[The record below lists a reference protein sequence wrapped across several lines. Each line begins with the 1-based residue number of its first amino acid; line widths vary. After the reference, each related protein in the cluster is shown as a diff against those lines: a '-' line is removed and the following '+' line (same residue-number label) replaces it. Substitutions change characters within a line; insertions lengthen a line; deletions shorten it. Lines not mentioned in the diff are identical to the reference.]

1 MQKTILSLN
10 IFSTHVLSFCHLQNI
25 SNFSHRLSLLPL
37 ISVFQ
42 FSPKSFLSLSPTS
55 RVRRQDCAPSPVENG
70 PHLVG
75 KIQTQVL
82 FLSHTSPL
90 SSHRFCS
97 TPAKSAPSPV
107 PKKPGFYL
115 VGKPPNPKVFTLS
128 LPHSFSHLTNS
139 LCCHLQGWLGTS
151 QFEFR
156 VRVWVERPS
165 QGPNSLAYAE
175 EFLKVKT
182 PNFSLSM
189 LQDII
194 KMCLLYKA
202 LISFS
207 HFPHTIRNFGMFT

>member
-70 PHLVG
+70 LHLVG

-97 TPAKSAPSPV
+97 TPAKSAPLPV

-115 VGKPPNPKVFTLS
+115 VGKPPKP
-128 LPHSFSHLTNS
+128 
-139 LCCHLQGWLGTS
+139 QGIY
-151 QFEFR
+151 
-156 VRVWVERPS
+156 
-165 QGPNSLAYAE
+165 SLAPSL
-175 EFLKVKT
+175 FLSPHQLT
-182 PNFSLSM
+182 LLSPAGSVG
-189 LQDII
+189 D
-194 KMCLLYKA
+194 
-202 LISFS
+202 F
-207 HFPHTIRNFGMFT
+207 TIRVPGPGLG